1 MNKQGKQIKLAYL
14 LFSLTTMIMGMS
26 VKELDH
32 FIEMIRS
39 IVNKRKEQY
48 WDLLEKKRKEN
59 FK

>member
-39 IVNKRKEQY
+39 IVNKRKGQY
-48 WDLLEKKRKEN
+48 WQLLEKKRKEN

>member
-48 WDLLEKKRKEN
+48 WQLLEKKRKEN